1 MILIRKYFE
10 NIKEASTVLCSVVS
24 AREAVRALALPVRLQ
39 QNNRT
44 GQEQCRTTEQSKQ
57 GVPLSSDLRNQV
69 ISFIVIFKTT
79 KDKMPVRVTDFASL
93 QEFAEWLQN
102 VPKWAGRC

>member
-1 MILIRKYFE
+1 MILIRKYFK
-10 NIKEASTVLCSVVS
+10 NITEASTVLCSVVS
-24 AREAVRALALPVRLQ
+24 AHEAVRALVLPVRLQ

-44 GQEQCRTTEQSKQ
+44 EQEQCRTTEQSKQ

-69 ISFIVIFKTT
+69 ISFTVIFKTT
-79 KDKMPVRVTDFASL
+79 KDKMPVHVTDFDSL